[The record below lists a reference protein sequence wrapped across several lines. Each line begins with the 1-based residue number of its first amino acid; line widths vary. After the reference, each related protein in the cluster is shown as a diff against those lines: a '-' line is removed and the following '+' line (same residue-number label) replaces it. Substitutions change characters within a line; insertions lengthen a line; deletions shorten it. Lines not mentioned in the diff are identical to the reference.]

1 MLARYDLETGA
12 FPIENEYSAWL
23 RHATMGITSPVKGI
37 SVSSISIASD
47 PIVIVQFSIEGV
59 RLNKV
64 AYFQSTHRY
73 FTSSQCHWAR
83 SRGISMLCNHRG
95 RVGGWFRGL
104 PNAQSLYSNF
114 RCTNP
119 SVWIQP
125 QISVI
130 QIPVSGF
137 SHQFTVDQVHA
148 MYIQPL
154 TDEFTVLPH
163 LGVWQTQCCH

>member
-12 FPIENEYSAWL
+12 FPIENEYSTWL

-59 RLNKV
+59 RLNNV

-73 FTSSQCHWAR
+73 FTSSQCCWAR
-83 SRGISMLCNHRG
+83 SRGISMLWNHRG
-95 RVGGWFRGL
+95 RVGGGL
-104 PNAQSLYSNF
+104 IQGLAKRTIVVFHGNF
-114 RCTNP
+114 RCMNP

-125 QISVI
+125 QISVL

-137 SHQFTVDQVHA
+137 SHQFTINQVHA
-148 MYIQPL
+148 
-154 TDEFTVLPH
+154 
-163 LGVWQTQCCH
+163 

>member
-47 PIVIVQFSIEGV
+47 PIVIVQFSIESV

-73 FTSSQCHWAR
+73 STSSQCRWAR
-83 SRGISMLCNHRG
+83 SRAFPCLFIHKD
-95 RVGGWFRGL
+95 GGGGYFRGL
-104 PNAQSLYSNF
+104 P
-114 RCTNP
+114 T
-119 SVWIQP
+119 
-125 QISVI
+125 
-130 QIPVSGF
+130 
-137 SHQFTVDQVHA
+137 
-148 MYIQPL
+148 
-154 TDEFTVLPH
+154 
-163 LGVWQTQCCH
+163 